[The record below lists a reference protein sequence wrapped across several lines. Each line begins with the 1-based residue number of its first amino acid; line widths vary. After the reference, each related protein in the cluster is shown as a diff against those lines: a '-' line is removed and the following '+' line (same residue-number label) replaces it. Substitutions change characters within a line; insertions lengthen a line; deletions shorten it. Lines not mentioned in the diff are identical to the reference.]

1 MIKLREYLLKS
12 VEKTLIS
19 EATISKTEENMIYHL
34 IESPKKSKFSLKTYP
49 IETIISTMGITF
61 KYNIEF
67 NELTSKLVDICDTLG
82 YKFNSNIDHQNNT
95 IEFDISLN

>member
-19 EATISKTEENMIYHL
+19 EEKISKTEENMIYHL

-49 IETIISTMGITF
+49 IETMENTMGITF
-61 KYNIEF
+61 KYNVEF
-67 NELTSKLVDICDTLG
+67 DELTSKLVDICDTLG
-82 YKFNSNIDHQNNT
+82 YKFTSNIDHQNNI
-95 IEFDISLN
+95 IEFDIYLS